1 MNHIVTEK
9 YLSLARVESTTRRAH
24 MISTANGE
32 TLESEAE
39 EAFHAYLTELQQ
51 RVKTLDAED
60 RRINATLRDVFLAG
74 YRASEERRFR

>member
-1 MNHIVTEK
+1 MNHTLTDE
-9 YLSLARVESTTRRAH
+9 YLSIAMTESTMRRAH

-39 EAFHAYLTELQQ
+39 EAFYAYLTELQQ
-51 RVKTLDAED
+51 QVKMLVAED
-60 RRINATLRDVFLAG
+60 RKISATLRDVFLAG

>member
-1 MNHIVTEK
+1 MNHTFTEK
-9 YLSLARVESTTRRAH
+9 YLAIAKQDSTMRRAH

-39 EAFHAYLTELQQ
+39 EAFHAYLIELQKQ
-51 RVKTLDAED
+51 MRKVDAED
-60 RRINATLRDVFLAG
+60 RKISATLRDVFLAG